1 MAEEKKGTQKMIKKT
16 FKFRQTKN
24 NGTLGGT
31 NQEYLVPEFN
41 WDEFKNLPS
50 AELFVRRV
58 YDSQVQKIVRDI
70 LLVNGKSSGDNL
82 QSIESVITRSLS
94 FTKKDIE
101 DWCKERNW
109 EEAPLK
115 GDREKAIQYLT
126 EHLPMLAVNDAA
138 CVFNKE
144 GKERAANIIAEISD
158 RKTDDISEYL
168 WLKLTEVIAKLPKH
182 TELTPIK
189 T

>member
-16 FKFRQTKN
+16 FKFKKSKN

-31 NQEYLVPEFN
+31 TQEYLVPEFN

-50 AELFVRRV
+50 AELFVRRA

-70 LLVNGKSSGDNL
+70 SREKGKSSGDNL
-82 QSIESVITRSLS
+82 QSIESVITRSLC

-115 GDREKAIQYLT
+115 GDREKGIQYLT
-126 EHLPMLAVNDAA
+126 ERLPMLAVKDADN
-138 CVFNKE
+138 VFFTKE
-144 GKERAANIIAEISD
+144 RKERAANIIAEISD

-168 WLKLTEVIAKLPKH
+168 WLKLTEKSSLDDFSAGF
-182 TELTPIK
+182 
-189 T
+189 